1 MISDPVQFA
10 LLYFIMPLWF
20 LAGVADWLCHRASDI
35 EHTTGA
41 KESIIHL
48 LMFAEE
54 YSADVAPPS
63 SEMNSRRFMS
73 FFPNRGVCRPCWDK
87 GRLRASRMQRV
98 SIGRVRVG
106 SNPVLRLFPLH
117 VRSGA
122 ASGIPGGTADVAVVP
137 LSDICCKPLG
147 PEPAV
152 AFRVRAR
159 VRELDATPS
168 RQTRRVGEMLRFK
181 QHVARRGTR
190 TSGCPAPEASSS
202 LPAGRREAWQPPQM
216 LVWSGYSE
224 AGLKS
229 SSQRRAT
236 GVSLDRGGAAGTI

>member
-122 ASGIPGGTADVAVVP
+122 ASGIPRGTADVAVVP

-181 QHVARRGTR
+181 KHVAGRGTR
-190 TSGCPAPEASSS
+190 TSTAARHP
-202 LPAGRREAWQPPQM
+202 RRVHPFRRGSAK
-216 LVWSGYSE
+216 LGSRRKCWSGP
-224 AGLKS
+224 
-229 SSQRRAT
+229 AT
-236 GVSLDRGGAAGTI
+236 PRPA